1 MELSMSEF
9 FRKFFRFTDENLIN
23 ELLYNAT
30 VQTVPRGT
38 TIIKEGSTQ
47 YSIPFIVRGIVR
59 GSFSDADGREI
70 TDCFS
75 THPGDVV
82 AAFYRLNLNSPQYIA
97 EVAMKTVTECEFVFI
112 PVNVINR
119 CVAKYI
125 EIIVLYNHI
134 LEDSLAWHSSVKR
147 MLYARRP
154 EARYKWFC
162 EKYPELVQL
171 LKEKKIKQK
180 EIASYLN
187 MAEQTFSKIL
197 SESNEE
203 G

>member
-1 MELSMSEF
+1 METSMVDVLKEVF
-9 FRKFFRFTDENLIN
+9 HFADENLLN
-23 ELLYNAT
+23 EFLYNAV
-30 VQTVPRGT
+30 VQTVPART
-38 TIIKEGSTQ
+38 EIISEGSTQ
-47 YSIPFIVRGIVR
+47 YSIPFLVKGIAK
-59 GSFSDADGREI
+59 GSFRDADGREV

-75 THPGDVV
+75 TKAGDVL
-82 AAFYRLNLNSPQYIA
+82 AALYRLNVDSPEYIA
-97 EVAMKTVTECEFVFI
+97 EVAVTTLTECKLIYI
-112 PVNVINR
+112 PVNVINK
-119 CVAKYI
+119 CVTQYI
-125 EIIVLYNHI
+125 EAIVLYNRI
-134 LEDSLAWHSSVKR
+134 LADSLAWHSSVKR
-147 MLYARRP
+147 MLYTRKP

-197 SESNEE
+197 SECNED